1 LDFSLPEEVLKLRA
15 TVKAFIEKTVDPRAR
30 EIEENDHVPEELI
43 SASKEL
49 GLFALSIPEEYGGLG
64 LGMVG
69 KAAVYEELGK
79 TSNAFTTVIGC
90 HTGIGSV
97 GIVEL
102 ANEEQ
107 KRRYLPKMARGEL
120 VGAFAL
126 TEPEAGT
133 DAANVQTTA
142 VRDGDRFI
150 LNGQKRYITNGP
162 IADVVTVMA
171 STDRDRGPKGITA
184 FIVESSAPGFRVGEV
199 DNKMGLRG
207 SYTGEL
213 FFEDCEVPAENV
225 LGEEGRGYVNALKV
239 LANGRAGLPARNLGS
254 CTKLLELS
262 LAHAKTREQFG
273 KPIFEQQVIQHYLA
287 EMALEIEALRTTV
300 YRVAWMVDQG
310 ASIIKEAAMA
320 KLFGSEVYNRV
331 ADKAVQIHGGA
342 GYMREHEIERY
353 YRDGVSAQVRLAGGR
368 RRRGRHRGHNH
379 RRGQPGRVLVRL
391 GRGSRG

>member
-1 LDFSLPEEVLKLRA
+1 MDFSLPEEVLELRA
-15 TVKAFIEKTVDPRAR
+15 SVKDFVEVTVDPRAR
-30 EIEENDHVPEELI
+30 EIEETDHIPEELI
-43 SASKEL
+43 EASKEL

-64 LGMVG
+64 IGMVG
-69 KAAVYEELGK
+69 KCAVYEELGK
-79 TSNAFTTVIGC
+79 TSNAFTTIIGC

-107 KRRYLPKMARGEL
+107 KRRYLPSMARGER

-126 TEPEAGT
+126 TEPDAGT

-142 VRDGDRFI
+142 VRDGGRFV

-171 STDRDRGPKGITA
+171 STDPGQGPRGITA
-184 FIVESSAPGFRVGEV
+184 FIVESGFPGFRVGRA
-199 DNKMGLRG
+199 DDKMGLRG

-225 LGEEGRGYVNALKV
+225 LGEEGRGYANALGV

-254 CTKLLELS
+254 CVKLLELS
-262 LAHAKTREQFG
+262 LEHAKTREQFEN
-273 KPIFEQQVIQHYLA
+273 PIFEQQIIQHYLA
-287 EMALEIEALRTTV
+287 EMALEIEALRSTV
-300 YRVAWMVDQG
+300 YRVAWMVDEG
-310 ASIIKEAAMA
+310 VSVIKEAAMA
-320 KLFGSEVYNRV
+320 KLFGSEVYGRV

-353 YRDGVSAQVRLAGGR
+353 YRDARITRIYEGTSETQKNIIARQ
-368 RRRGRHRGHNH
+368 
-379 RRGQPGRVLVRL
+379 L
-391 GRGSRG
+391 GREYEERVSMVKG